1 MLLYV
6 GAASSEGTSGEMA
19 VSSEPQREAGEEAE
33 RQREGEREEGK
44 GREDEPEGQREE
56 DAGRD
61 PDEEE
66 MESQSAAAAAV
77 SVVAAT
83 GEELSTP
90 MEEGPTTGSPGS
102 SAQAGS
108 GGGGDGEATNLVPS
122 LVTSHVQEQPQ
133 QESESAGAGASP
145 LPSPGQSNRC
155 KKIGVQYTCM

>member
-6 GAASSEGTSGEMA
+6 GAASSSEGTGGEMA

-33 RQREGEREEGK
+33 RQRDGEREEGK
-44 GREDEPEGQREE
+44 CIEDEPEGQREE

-102 SAQAGS
+102 SAQAG
-108 GGGGDGEATNLVPS
+108 GDGEATNLVPS
-122 LVTSHVQEQPQ
+122 LVTSRVQERPQ

-145 LPSPGQSNRC
+145 LPSPGQSNHC
-155 KKIGVQYTCM
+155 KKIGVQCTCV